1 MAFPQV
7 QNVGSDGV
15 ILGVSG
21 AVPVTGAVSLQ
32 AGAAVTVSAGSVVV
46 TNGSVTIT
54 QGAGLAAT
62 AAVSNASVAGT
73 TAFVSVKVGS
83 GRIFGMTMATSGQGV
98 VTVTDGSGGTVIAG
112 LASTQTAAAPET
124 FPTIAGGVPFT
135 TALVV
140 VGTASSPNVTVHFS

>member
-7 QNVGSDGV
+7 QIVGSDGLV
-15 ILGVSG
+15 IGASG
-21 AVPVTGAVSLQ
+21 QGTP
-32 AGAAVTVSAGSVVV
+32 AGSGINSVV
-46 TNGSVTIT
+46 
-54 QGAGLAAT
+54 
-62 AAVSNASVAGT
+62 AVSNASVAGT

-83 GRIFGMTMATSGQGV
+83 GRIFGMTIQTSGGGV
-98 VTVTDGSGGTVIAG
+98 VTVTDGSGGNIITG

-124 FPTIAGGVPFT
+124 FPTIAGGVPFY